1 MNMSR
6 MASKGGRDLPLG
18 CIPACSDDECQP
30 DLVLCAFEGW
40 CFLQRMC
47 RVFRIEGII
56 MSRNEVFR
64 MLCQMLCL
72 ATATES

>member
-1 MNMSR
+1 
-6 MASKGGRDLPLG
+6 
-18 CIPACSDDECQP
+18 
-30 DLVLCAFEGW
+30 
-40 CFLQRMC
+40 MC

-56 MSRNEVFR
+56 MSRNEVFK